1 MKVGIQAVNQNQHAV
16 EKILAL
22 AAGRA
27 SVSAGEIVE
36 CRVDLAEVNDLYLQ
50 TIRSFYDM
58 GGKQVYDP
66 ERITFILDH
75 YAPAAT
81 IQQAENQKQMRQFC
95 RDQGIKLLFDIGSG
109 VCHQVMVDEGLVYPG
124 MILVATDSHTTTHGA
139 FGAFGTG
146 VGATDLAVI
155 MRTGQLWFRVP
166 EVIRIE
172 LRGTIP
178 KGVYAKDI
186 ILFIIGNLGADYAIY
201 KVVEFCGPVL
211 KGLSVSERMALC
223 NMTTEMGAKASYIQP
238 DETTFDFLRQK
249 VNRDY
254 QVFESDPNYHYSAD
268 LSYDVSQIEPQLSA
282 PHSVDNVAPIS
293 RFEGLSLN
301 QAYLGSC
308 TGGRT
313 EDLGVA
319 ALILKGKKVHA
330 RTRFVVV
337 PASRNV
343 YLESLKQGYINTLVR
358 AGASVVTPG
367 CAACLGTHAGI
378 LASGEVCISSTNRNF
393 PGRMG
398 HTGAKIYLGSP
409 AAVAASALEG
419 KIVNPVRYL
428 DMNL

>member
-1 MKVGIQAVNQNQHAV
+1 VNRNLHAV
-16 EKILAL
+16 EKILAR

-27 SVSAGEIVE
+27 SVSPGEIVE

-58 GGKQVYDP
+58 GGKRVRYP

-81 IQQAENQKQMRQFC
+81 IQQAENQKQMRQFF
-95 RDQGIKLLFDIGSG
+95 REQGIHLLFDVGAG
-109 VCHQVMVDEGLVYPG
+109 VCHQVMVDEGLVCPG
-124 MILVATDSHTTTHGA
+124 MVLVATDSHTTTHGA

-166 EVIRIE
+166 EVVRIQ
-172 LRGTIP
+172 LNGTIP
-178 KGVYAKDI
+178 RGVFAKDI

-201 KVVEFCGPVL
+201 KVVEFCGAVL
-211 KGLSVSERMALC
+211 RDLSVSERMALC

-254 QVFESDPNYHYSAD
+254 QVYESDPNYLYSAD
-268 LSYDVSQIEPQLSA
+268 LSYDVSQIGPQLSA
-282 PHSVDNVAPIS
+282 PHSVDNVSPIS
-293 RFEGLSLN
+293 RFEGLSVD

-319 ALILKGKKVHA
+319 ARILKGKKVHP
-330 RTRFVVV
+330 RTRLVVV
-337 PASRNV
+337 PASKNV
-343 YLESLKQGYINTLVR
+343 YLESMAQGYIDILVR
-358 AGASVVTPG
+358 AGAAVVTPG

-378 LASGEVCISSTNRNF
+378 LASGEVCISSANRNF

-398 HTGAKIYLGSP
+398 HSGAKIYLASP

-419 KIVNPVRYL
+419 KVVNPVGYF
-428 DMNL
+428 DSNEAGHC

>member
-1 MKVGIQAVNQNQHAV
+1 MKGCIQEVNQSQHAV
-16 EKILAL
+16 EKILAR

-58 GGKQVYDP
+58 GGKRVRHP

-95 RDQGIKLLFDIGSG
+95 REQGIQLLFDVGSG

-124 MILVATDSHTTTHGA
+124 MVLAATDSHTTTHGA
-139 FGAFGTG
+139 FGAFGIG

-166 EVIRIE
+166 EVVRIE

-178 KGVYAKDI
+178 RGVYAKDI

-201 KVVEFCGPVL
+201 KAVEFCGPIL
-211 KGLSVSERMALC
+211 KDLSVSERMALC
-223 NMTTEMGAKASYIQP
+223 NMTTEMGAKTSYIQP
-238 DETTFDFLRQK
+238 DELTFEFLRQK
-249 VNRDY
+249 VKRDY
-254 QVFESDPNYHYSAD
+254 QVVESDPGYRYSAD
-268 LSYDVSQIEPQLSA
+268 ISYDVSQIEPQLSA

-293 RFEGLSLN
+293 RFEGLPVD

-319 ALILKGKKVHA
+319 ARILKGKKVHT

-337 PASRNV
+337 PASKNV
-343 YLESLKQGYINTLVR
+343 FLESMEQGYIDILVR
-358 AGASVVTPG
+358 AGGTVVTPG

-398 HTGAKIYLGSP
+398 HSAAKIYLGSP

-419 KIVNPVRYL
+419 KIVNPARYL
-428 DMNL
+428 EAN

>member
-1 MKVGIQAVNQNQHAV
+1 MHAI
-16 EKILAL
+16 EKILAQT
-22 AAGRA
+22 AGRA
-27 SVSAGEIVE
+27 SVSAGEIVQ

-58 GGKQVYDP
+58 GGKRVCHPD
-66 ERITFILDH
+66 RITFILDH

-95 RDQGIKLLFDIGSG
+95 REQGIELLFDIGSG

-124 MILVATDSHTTTHGA
+124 MVLVATDSHTTTHGA

-155 MRTGQLWFRVP
+155 LRTGQLWFRVP

-172 LRGTIP
+172 LNGTIP
-178 KGVYAKDI
+178 RGVYAKDI
-186 ILFIIGNLGADYAIY
+186 ILFIIGALGADYAIY

-238 DETTFDFLRQK
+238 DETTLEFLRQK
-249 VNRDY
+249 VQRDY
-254 QVFESDPNYHYSAD
+254 QVFESDPDFHYIAS

-293 RFEGLSLN
+293 RFEGIALD

-313 EDLGVA
+313 EDIGIA
-319 ALILKGKKVHA
+319 AHILKGKKVHS

-337 PASRNV
+337 PASKNV
-343 YLESLKQGYINTLVR
+343 YLESLERGYIDTLVR
-358 AGASVVTPG
+358 AGATIVTPG

-398 HTGAKIYLGSP
+398 HAGAKIYLGSP
-409 AAVAASALEG
+409 AAVAASALAG
-419 KIVNPVRYL
+419 KIVNPAPYL
-428 DMNL
+428 DIN

>member
-1 MKVGIQAVNQNQHAV
+1 MRAVNHNQHAV
-16 EKILAL
+16 EKILAR

-27 SVSAGEIVE
+27 SVFAGQIVE
-36 CRVDLAEVNDLYLQ
+36 CQVDLAEVNDLYLQ
-50 TIRSFYDM
+50 TIRSFHDM
-58 GGKQVYDP
+58 GGKRVRHPD
-66 ERITFILDH
+66 RITFILDH

-95 RDQGIKLLFDIGSG
+95 REQDIHQLFDVGAG

-124 MILVATDSHTTTHGA
+124 MVLVATDSHTTTHGA

-166 EVIRIE
+166 EVVRIE
-172 LRGTIP
+172 LNGTIQR
-178 KGVYAKDI
+178 GVFAKDI
-186 ILFIIGNLGADYAIY
+186 ILYIIGNLGADYAIY
-201 KVVEFCGPVL
+201 KVVEFCGEVL
-211 KGLSVSERMALC
+211 KDLSISERMALC

-238 DETTFDFLRQK
+238 DKRTFDFLRHK
-249 VNRDY
+249 VNVDY
-254 QVFESDPNYHYSAD
+254 HVFESDPDYRYSTD

-282 PHSVDNVAPIS
+282 PHSVDNVAPIH
-293 RFEGLSLN
+293 RFEGLSVD

-313 EDLGVA
+313 EDVGIA
-319 ALILKGKKVHA
+319 ARILDGRKIHS
-330 RTRFVVV
+330 RTRFIVV
-337 PASRNV
+337 PASKDV
-343 YLESLKQGYINTLVR
+343 YLESMAQGYIDILVR
-358 AGASVVTPG
+358 AGATIVTPG

-378 LASGEVCISSTNRNF
+378 LTAGEVCISSTNRNF

-398 HTGAKIYLGSP
+398 HTGAQIYLGSP

-419 KIVNPVRYL
+419 KITNPVRYL
-428 DMNL
+428 NGD